1 MAELCARAVVS
12 PIGIN
17 CSEEKTIIIVTKPKK
32 DRKAMFFQ
40 LLTWNK
46 SDFLAT
52 KAKIN
57 KMGNEYTNL
66 ENKVIIKSTSPDKD
80 LIIMWVNRDKNIN
93 MIQMREPIIFDDI
106 LDQIIKW
113 TWKKYIKE

>member
-1 MAELCARAVVS
+1 MAELWARAVVS

-17 CSEEKTIIIVTKPKK
+17 CREEKTIIIVTKPKR
-32 DRKAMFFQ
+32 DRKAIFFQ
-40 LLTWNK
+40 LFTWNK
-46 SDFLAT
+46 SGRLDK

-57 KMGNEYTNL
+57 NMGNEYANL

-80 LIIMWVNRDKNIN
+80 LIIIWVNSDKNIN
-93 MIQMREPIIFDDI
+93 IIQMREPIIFEDI